1 MSENQ
6 NVNILMHNNRYN
18 FILYLYDEL
27 FIYFL
32 ADLPQKHRPGLAGQ
46 ISLVKSKNMWYVTV
60 AVKSNDIV
68 SPRKIIFLCLIY
80 Q

>member
-1 MSENQ
+1 MMS
-6 NVNILMHNNRYN
+6 
-18 FILYLYDEL
+18 L

-68 SPRKIIFLCLIY
+68 SFSALYTSSVFSFLLRVDFLQLLLCTL
-80 Q
+80 